1 MSSVSSEYNL
11 VHKRIHRVFSTALA
25 ARWSRLLFSKIVFT
39 GRCENMRVGEA
50 RGASAPVPPSVGPVL
65 VRSWGG
71 PFFRGSRTRLA
82 TALYWGVAKLSRVSA
97 ARGSAA
103 AARRR
108 RWRPAR
114 RAAGVCLRRLRLDQ
128 TASEPGSTEYK
139 SVRCFLGSE
148 CSRTYGLL
156 QTTPWPSYATRHS
169 DHAITTQVT
178 RLQVQS
184 LTPALPGTRLLFSGV
199 DSGFGRPV

>member
-1 MSSVSSEYNL
+1 VSSVSSEYNL

-82 TALYWGVAKLSRVSA
+82 TALLGGCEVKPCVCRQRQRCSSSA
-97 ARGSAA
+97 SALEA
-103 AARRR
+103 CTAG
-108 RWRPAR
+108 R
-114 RAAGVCLRRLRLDQ
+114 RACV
-128 TASEPGSTEYK
+128 
-139 SVRCFLGSE
+139 
-148 CSRTYGLL
+148 
-156 QTTPWPSYATRHS
+156 
-169 DHAITTQVT
+169 
-178 RLQVQS
+178 
-184 LTPALPGTRLLFSGV
+184 
-199 DSGFGRPV
+199 

>member
-1 MSSVSSEYNL
+1 M
-11 VHKRIHRVFSTALA
+11 
-25 ARWSRLLFSKIVFT
+25 ARRRPCRRAWDLFSCALGGDLSLG
-39 GRCENMRVGEA
+39 GR
-50 RGASAPVPPSVGPVL
+50 
-65 VRSWGG
+65 
-71 PFFRGSRTRLA
+71 
-82 TALYWGVAKLSRVSA
+82 ALDWRPRYWGVAKLSRVSA